1 MKLKATQVKAVLFS
15 IGTCI
20 FSMSSFAQSPAIP
33 NAGFETWI
41 DQGQYDDPE
50 NWKSI
55 NSETVSFVSTLPVT
69 PTTDAHSGTKA
80 ARLETINAL
89 IATSPGAMS
98 LGRIVQTGL
107 TDRDIRGGIPC
118 TARPTSF
125 EGYYKFSPVQ
135 NDRGYIACIL
145 FKSNPVTGMQDT
157 VGRGVLKPAT
167 AVGSYTFFTVDIE
180 YLTAETPDT
189 MNIIVTSSYKFGSP
203 KVGTVLFVDD
213 LQVNYPST
221 ASVAVLSEA
230 NFGIVPNPN
239 DGNFVLQNPTNTAIT
254 YAVYDLTG
262 KKITS
267 GETTAFEQEIKL
279 EGQDAGTYLIQIE
292 AGENLITKR
301 IVIKK

>member
-1 MKLKATQVKAVLFS
+1 MKLKFTHVKVALFS
-15 IGTCI
+15 FATCI
-20 FSMSSFAQSPAIP
+20 TFTSLAQSPAIP

-41 DQGQYDDPE
+41 DQGQYEDPE

-69 PTTDAHSGTKA
+69 PTTDAYSGTKA

-98 LGRIVQTGL
+98 LGRIVQTSL

-135 NDRGYIACIL
+135 NDRGYIACVL
-145 FKSNPVTGMQDT
+145 FKSNPVTGAQDT
-157 VGRGVLKPAT
+157 VGRGVLKPAN
-167 AVGSYTFFTVDIE
+167 AVGVYTFFTVDIE

-203 KVGTVLFVDD
+203 KVGTLLFVDD
-213 LQVNYPST
+213 LKVNYPST
-221 ASVAVLSEA
+221 ANTAVLSEE
-230 NFGIVPNPN
+230 NFDVVPNPSQ
-239 DGNFVLQNPTNTAIT
+239 GTFVLRNPTHASIS
-254 YAVYDLTG
+254 YAVFDLTG
-262 KKITS
+262 KKITA
-267 GETTAFEQEIKL
+267 GETNVLEQEINL
-279 EGQDAGTYLIQIE
+279 TNQESGTYLVQIE
-292 AGENLITKR
+292 AGESLITKR
-301 IVIKK
+301 IVVKK